1 MRAHVARF
9 VAWCAASAMPTTH
22 VDPDGPIAC
31 PEQLQTE
38 TFPPCDWWRRWPRVD
53 WPIARED
60 WIVGPMGGQ
69 EQGQGGRIGLDHTRT
84 TTKADA
90 MRGMERA
97 RSGLL
102 RATRTCPYR
111 CMADF
116 GYREVEDEA
125 KADMVHQVF
134 SRVAPSYDVMND
146 AMSGGLHRRW
156 KDNLVDML
164 RPFAGMHHLDV
175 AGGTGDVAF
184 RVLRRMLAQ
193 ERKLGVG
200 EERRGTVTAC
210 DINQD
215 MLDVGMERARQQGL
229 DGSNLKFVRG
239 DAEELPFEDESMDA
253 YTIAF
258 GLRNVTRKDR
268 ALAEAHR
275 VLRRGGRFLCLEFSR
290 VENPLLQRMYDVY
303 SFRIIPE
310 MGRAIAGDRE
320 SYQYLVESIRRFPAQ
335 QELSHMV
342 REAGFK
348 HVKHENVMS
357 GVVAYHSGFK
367 L

>member
-1 MRAHVARF
+1 
-9 VAWCAASAMPTTH
+9 
-22 VDPDGPIAC
+22 
-31 PEQLQTE
+31 
-38 TFPPCDWWRRWPRVD
+38 
-53 WPIARED
+53 
-60 WIVGPMGGQ
+60 
-69 EQGQGGRIGLDHTRT
+69 
-84 TTKADA
+84 
-90 MRGMERA
+90 
-97 RSGLL
+97 
-102 RATRTCPYR
+102 
-111 CMADF
+111 MADF
-116 GYREVEDEA
+116 GYREVEDDA

-134 SRVAPSYDVMND
+134 ARVAPSYDVMND

-156 KDNLVDML
+156 KDNMVEKL
-164 RPFAGMHHLDV
+164 RPFASMRHLDV

-184 RVLRRMLAQ
+184 RVLRQMLAQ

-200 EERRGTVTAC
+200 VERRGTVTAC
-210 DINQD
+210 DINQN

-229 DGSNLKFVRG
+229 DGSNLNFVRG

-268 ALAEAHR
+268 ALSEAHR

-290 VENPLLQRMYDVY
+290 VENPLLARLYDVY

-348 HVKHENVMS
+348 HVQCENVMS
-357 GVVAYHSGFK
+357 GVVAYHSAFK